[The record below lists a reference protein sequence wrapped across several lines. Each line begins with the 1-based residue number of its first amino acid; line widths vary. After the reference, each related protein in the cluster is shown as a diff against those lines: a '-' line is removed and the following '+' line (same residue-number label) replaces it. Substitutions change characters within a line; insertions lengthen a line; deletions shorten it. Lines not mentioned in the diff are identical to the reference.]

1 VNPWLQTAVVAVI
14 VVWAAWSAFGRLAPR
29 LHRRGFAAL
38 AARLDRPGRATP
50 LRVFGRRLRRE
61 RAHGG
66 SCGDGC
72 GSCASC
78 GPARPADAD
87 HAQPLVFHRRP
98 PVSRGR
104 GAP

>member
-1 VNPWLQTAVVAVI
+1 MSAWLQIAVVAAI
-14 VVWAAWSAFGRLAPR
+14 VVWAAWRAFVRLAPR
-29 LHRRGFAAL
+29 LHRRGLAAL
-38 AARLDRPGRATP
+38 AVRLDRPGRAAVWHA
-50 LRVFGRRLRRE
+50 LGRRLRRE
-61 RAHGG
+61 RAQGG

-78 GPARPADAD
+78 GPAQPADAD
-87 HAQPLVFHRRP
+87 RAQPLVFHRRP

>member
-1 VNPWLQTAVVAVI
+1 VSTWLQITVVAAI
-14 VVWAAWSAFGRLAPR
+14 VVWAAWSAFGRIAPR
-29 LHRRGFAAL
+29 LHRRGLAAL
-38 AARLDRPGRATP
+38 AARLDRPGRAAVSRR
-50 LRVFGRRLRRE
+50 LGRRLRRE
-61 RAHGG
+61 GAQGG

-78 GPARPADAD
+78 GPARPADA
-87 HAQPLVFHRRP
+87 AVQPLVFRRRP